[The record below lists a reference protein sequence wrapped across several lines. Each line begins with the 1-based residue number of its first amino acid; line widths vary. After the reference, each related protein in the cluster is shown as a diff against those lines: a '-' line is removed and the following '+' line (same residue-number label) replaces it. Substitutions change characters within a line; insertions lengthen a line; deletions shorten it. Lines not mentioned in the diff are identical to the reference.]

1 MRQSSQRYQ
10 KGLGMYIGRNIL
22 LPGEK
27 GVTLVQNSRC
37 LRVTPAQRR
46 RRDYSF
52 ISEIKTLLLYAIS
65 VSQAIDL
72 RSSPPLVPNM
82 TTHRRSQILRRQ
94 IALMLAV
101 VFSLTVLDVLSYGL
115 FFGISLLV
123 FLVVIALPTSRVV
136 TVPWR
141 SRLRWLG
148 VIGLLGYAAIAVLRL
163 SNILSTVT
171 VP

>member
-1 MRQSSQRYQ
+1 
-10 KGLGMYIGRNIL
+10 
-22 LPGEK
+22 
-27 GVTLVQNSRC
+27 
-37 LRVTPAQRR
+37 
-46 RRDYSF
+46 
-52 ISEIKTLLLYAIS
+52 
-65 VSQAIDL
+65 
-72 RSSPPLVPNM
+72 M